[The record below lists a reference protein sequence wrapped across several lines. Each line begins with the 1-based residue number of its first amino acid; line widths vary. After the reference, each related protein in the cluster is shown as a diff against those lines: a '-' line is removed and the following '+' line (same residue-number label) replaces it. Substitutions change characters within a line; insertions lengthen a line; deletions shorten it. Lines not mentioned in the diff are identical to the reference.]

1 MKKTLLSALLGLFSV
16 VAFAQHDLQVTMVK
30 PVTGQYIVNG
40 QAWDVELTVTN
51 NGSTAIAITD
61 TLAVFPSIAG
71 SYVINGFAEFAAIA
85 PGASA
90 TINFVHPPLFG
101 PDGNPELCVEVYA
114 WQQTDADS
122 SDNAGC
128 NTLVWDSDPL
138 VSIEEFSTIK
148 IENNSFYHN
157 GIYNVSV
164 NNVYN
169 HSNIKLS
176 VINLSGQTVLSKEL
190 SKSNNALEESLVLT
204 ELNSGVYLFN
214 ISSNEGMNLSQKV
227 MVN

>member
-85 PGASA
+85 
-90 TINFVHPPLFG
+90 
-101 PDGNPELCVEVYA
+101 
-114 WQQTDADS
+114 ADVKLE
-122 SDNAGC
+122 AEK
-128 NTLVWDSDPL
+128 LL
-138 VSIEEFSTIK
+138 L
-148 IENNSFYHN
+148 NNKK
-157 GIYNVSV
+157 
-164 NNVYN
+164 NN
-169 HSNIKLS
+169 
-176 VINLSGQTVLSKEL
+176 
-190 SKSNNALEESLVLT
+190 
-204 ELNSGVYLFN
+204 
-214 ISSNEGMNLSQKV
+214 
-227 MVN
+227 